1 MMAFDEAVGRVLAL
15 ARVLGTERVALEQ
28 ADGRVLAED
37 LVARAPLPA
46 FDYSAMDGYALE
58 AASLVGDGPYGVDDV
73 ERAVEVSVIGQLPDD
88 PDAAEVLRVGG
99 SRSRLAR
106 SQLARA
112 VGALGG
118 ALSSVPLEPTTAV
131 AAS

>member
-1 MMAFDEAVGRVLAL
+1 VAVV
-15 ARVLGTERVALEQ
+15 
-28 ADGRVLAED
+28 
-37 LVARAPLPA
+37 
-46 FDYSAMDGYALE
+46 
-58 AASLVGDGPYGVDDV
+58 LVGDGPYGVDDV
-73 ERAVEVSVIGQLPDD
+73 ERAVGVSVIGQLPND

-112 VGALGG
+112 VGALGV
-118 ALSSVPLEPTTAV
+118 ALSSVLFEPTTAV